1 MSRWR
6 SILNLLYPPSCLHCG
21 DRLTDADLCAACI
34 KMVPIIREPLCI
46 VCGIPFH
53 SGAGSN
59 HRCGNCLRRPPR
71 FRCARAC
78 TTYATTQHETGPIA
92 VLVQRFKYNRDVSLA
107 ASLGRFL
114 SDHSPFNSYE
124 YDAIV
129 PVPLHDDRLRWRGFN
144 QALLLARRV
153 AGATQVSVA
162 PFLLE
167 RTRPT
172 QPQVE
177 LDETQRRNN
186 VKNAFRAAR
195 PELIRNRQFLLV
207 DDVMTTGATADECAR
222 TLRTAGARCVD
233 VLALARVVLN

>member
-1 MSRWR
+1 M
-6 SILNLLYPPSCLHCG
+6 
-21 DRLTDADLCAACI
+21 
-34 KMVPIIREPLCI
+34 
-46 VCGIPFH
+46 
-53 SGAGSN
+53 
-59 HRCGNCLRRPPR
+59 
-71 FRCARAC
+71 
-78 TTYATTQHETGPIA
+78 
-92 VLVQRFKYNRDVSLA
+92 
-107 ASLGRFL
+107 
-114 SDHSPFNSYE
+114 
-124 YDAIV
+124 